1 MSTTPRQPDQVIAQ
15 AMLAAAAETPPAAIT
30 TEEVLA
36 LERLLAHAKRDSG
49 QSRVVADFLLAWWNT
64 GSCGA
69 FDLTSL
75 WALDTDIVADMTTIL
90 TPFPISSVAKSNMYS
105 QAAPISW
112 ASSII
117 TMSPGVTRFDLKSI
131 DISV

>member
-15 AMLAAAAETPPAAIT
+15 AMLAAAAEAPPAAIT
-30 TEEVLA
+30 ADEVAA
-36 LERLLAHAKRDSG
+36 LERLLAHGRRDG

-75 WALDTDIVADMTTIL
+75 WALDTDIVADMTTVFGLIGRVHRYPDSL
-90 TPFPISSVAKSNMYS
+90 GYEAEFKAIV
-105 QAAPISW
+105 QSW
-112 ASSII
+112 R
-117 TMSPGVTRFDLKSI
+117 PELGD
-131 DISV
+131 